1 MTVAPSTSPMLDSAQ
16 LLASLQHADSFFP
29 AGGIAFSWGLETLA
43 GEGQVR
49 GQEALLS
56 CIRGQLTQR
65 WSTLDRVYLRA
76 AYACGD
82 AVEAMVALDVELE
95 AMMLARESRE
105 GSRRAGGSLLLVHE
119 RLGTAGTAAYRHRVA
134 AGEAPGHLPIAQAVV
149 WRGVGLTVEAAES
162 ISAYALCVGMSGAA
176 LRLGVLG
183 HIAAQQIM
191 TQLRPEIAALLACPA
206 PPLDQAQSFTPAA
219 EIAMMRHEVQQSRLF
234 AN

>member
-1 MTVAPSTSPMLDSAQ
+1 MLDSVQ

-43 GEGQVR
+43 GD
-49 GQEALLS
+49 
-56 CIRGQLTQR
+56 GQLRSAQALQACISGQLAQR
-65 WSTLDRVYLRA
+65 WNTLDRIYLCA
-76 AYACGD
+76 AYDAGD
-82 AVEAMVALDVELE
+82 DLERLCELDAELE

-119 RLGTAGTAAYRHRVA
+119 RIGTPGAADYRQRVTAGA
-134 AGEAPGHLPIAQAVV
+134 APGHLPVAQALA
-149 WRGVGLTVEAAES
+149 WKGVGLSRAAVES
-162 ISAYALCVGMSGAA
+162 VSAYVMCVGMVGAA

-183 HIAAQQIM
+183 HLASQQIM
-191 TQLRPEIAALLACPA
+191 TQLRPDIARLLDTPA
-206 PPLDQAQSFTPAA
+206 AGVAQAHTFTPAA